1 MKYIVIG
8 KGGRHDI
15 IVDILDILGDAD
27 YGGFYD
33 DNPSDSK
40 WYLGPLSDIRHEENT
55 CALIGFGTLE
65 YIAARGKLL
74 DIIDQLYPSRINAIH
89 PSAAIAKSARYG
101 WGNIISANTTLG
113 VNVQLGNG
121 CTIFSNT
128 AIEHDSKVGSN
139 VNIAPGVTISG
150 YVEIGDN
157 AFIGAGVSIVERIK
171 IGKNAVIGAG
181 SLVIRDVE
189 AGSIYYGSPAQFV
202 RKNDLYKL

>member
-15 IVDILDILGDAD
+15 IVDILGDAD

-40 WYLGPLSDIRHEENT
+40 WYLGPLTDIKHEENT
-55 CALIGFGTLE
+55 YALLGFGTLE
-65 YIAARGKLL
+65 YTASRAKLL
-74 DIIDQLYPSRINAIH
+74 DVIDRLYPSKTNAIH

-101 WGNIISANTTLG
+101 WGNIVSANATLG

-128 AIEHDSKVGSN
+128 AIEHDSKIGNN

-150 YVEIGDN
+150 YVEVGDN
-157 AFIGAGVSIVERIK
+157 VFIGAGASIIERIK

-181 SLVIRDVE
+181 SLVIRDLE
-189 AGSIYYGSPAQFV
+189 ADSIYYGSPARFV
-202 RKNDLYKL
+202 RKNDLHKL